1 MKKIIHTILFCLLS
15 IIGFSQPENPK
26 IEAIDGKN
34 FYVHVVQ
41 GGNTLYGLSKL
52 YKVTPE
58 KVIEFNPSAA
68 NGLQLGQVIYIP
80 VDTNQTAIV
89 PKIDTPAPAFH
100 KVEKG
105 DNLYNI
111 SKRYSVSMEDLVK
124 LNPGSETSISLG
136 QEIKLP
142 SNAKGIAQEEISR
155 IETQITF
162 SDSVILYTVLPHE
175 TMYSISK
182 RFMISVEEI
191 SAANDIKNN
200 KIRKG
205 DVIKIPV
212 KKEKVTKVEIRKVEV
227 IKEKNPDEELSFK
240 TKGQYKI
247 VYFLPFALDG
257 GSDNLRG
264 ISTEF
269 LMGAQL
275 AMDSLERMGLNATI
289 QVIDASSDTTKFR
302 EQLNS
307 KEVKNCD
314 LIFGP
319 FHGKTVEIAADWA
332 KANKVRLVS
341 PLFSATKILE
351 ENPYIYNAVNSDITL
366 IEGSAKYL
374 AENKRADQ
382 IVLIKVDAKDDELYQ
397 AFRAKFL
404 QSLPSGSKV
413 KLLECS
419 QSEMGNYIKKGGN
432 TILVVP
438 SRDKVFSTRFI
449 NNLDKVSSKAGS
461 GTISV
466 FGTKDWANNDDIKG
480 YYKNKFNLHFATPY
494 DFNYSYDPT
503 KKLLKKYRVKYNSD
517 LSKYGVQGFDVS
529 LYFLADFL
537 LNKTIPTGVMN
548 KISMKSVGSGSGYEN
563 KTCFILKQVD
573 YEMIQVGMINE

>member
-1 MKKIIHTILFCLLS
+1 MKKTIYTILFCLSS

-26 IEAIDGKN
+26 IESIEGKN

-58 KVIEFNPSAA
+58 KVIEFNPSAS
-68 NGLQLGQVIYIP
+68 NGLQFGQVIYIP

-124 LNPGSETSISLG
+124 LNAGSEKSISVG
-136 QEIKLP
+136 QELKLP
-142 SNAKGIAQEEISR
+142 SNAKGKAEEEISR

-175 TMYSISK
+175 TIYSISK

-200 KIRKG
+200 KIRKN

-227 IKEKNPDEELSFK
+227 IKQKNPDEELSFK
-240 TKGQYKI
+240 TRGQYKI

-275 AMDSLERMGLNATI
+275 AMDSLEKMGLNATI
-289 QVIDASSDTTKFR
+289 QVIDASSDTAKFK

-319 FHGKTVEIAADWA
+319 FHGQTVEIAADWA
-332 KANKVRLVS
+332 KINKVRLVS

-374 AENKRADQ
+374 AENKREDQ
-382 IVLIKVDAKDDELYQ
+382 IVLIKVDAKDNELYQ

-404 QSLPSGSKV
+404 QSLPRGSKV

-432 TILVVP
+432 TILVIP

-466 FGTKDWANNDDIKG
+466 FATKDWANNDDIKG
-480 YYKNKFNLHFATPY
+480 YYKNKFSLHFATPY

-517 LSKYGVQGFDVS
+517 LSKYGTQGFDVS
-529 LYFLADFL
+529 LYFLSDFL
-537 LNKTIPTGVMN
+537 LHKTIPIGVMN